1 MHPSFHT
8 VRIRDGSRCVR
19 GIRLDPLA
27 TPDNLA
33 TFNGNVVWDAL
44 APPPVNDVLSLPTE
58 PQMIEVPG
66 HSTSGI

>member
-1 MHPSFHT
+1 MAAAAFGDFVAPQ
-8 VRIRDGSRCVR
+8 
-19 GIRLDPLA
+19 A

-33 TFNGNVVWDAL
+33 TFNGNVVWDAF

-66 HSTSGI
+66 IAPPEFDPLL